1 MTNYNQYQTQGNKA
15 FSKGAEKAATK
26 AVLIGADIF
35 RAILNFLGEML
46 KSFLGK

>member
-1 MTNYNQYQTQGNKA
+1 MPNYNEYQTQGNKA

-26 AVLIGADIF
+26 VILIGADIF

-46 KSFLGK
+46 RSFLGK